1 MKIEFTNHFFF
12 LKRKFLLTSMK
23 AFILFFCT
31 TAFSFSPSK
40 VFTQNVNIVVDKDKV
55 VTIDEVFDL
64 LREQTDFTFIYQE
77 DMFKN
82 VPKVKL
88 KKGTINANK
97 LLNENLAHEGF
108 NFELIGK
115 NKIVITKV
123 KAEVK
128 VQQQIKVSGIIKD
141 SNGAAIPGVNVVVKG
156 TTNGVQTDFD
166 GKFSIDVAGPNAA
179 LIISYIG
186 FVNQE
191 IKVGNQT

>member
-1 MKIEFTNHFFF
+1 I
-12 LKRKFLLTSMK
+12 
-23 AFILFFCT
+23 
-31 TAFSFSPSK
+31 
-40 VFTQNVNIVVDKDKV
+40 DKDKV

-82 VPKVKL
+82 VPKIKL

-97 LLNENLAHEGF
+97 LLNENLADEGF

-123 KAEVK
+123 KVEAK
-128 VQQQIKVSGIIKD
+128 AQQQIKVSGIIKD
-141 SNGAAIPGVNVVVKG
+141 SKGTPIPGVNVVVKG

-166 GKFSIDVAGPNAA
+166 GKFSIDVA
-179 LIISYIG
+179 
-186 FVNQE
+186 
-191 IKVGNQT
+191 